1 MLATSTYH
9 NNSIELPTCMLSLL
23 LNNLV
28 LMYTGDVNRQK
39 KKQKEKKRLVYVGCC
54 VDSFMTVV
62 IC

>member
-28 LMYTGDVNRQK
+28 LMYMGDVNR
-39 KKQKEKKRLVYVGCC
+39 KEKKTERKKNGWFMLVVALIL
-54 VDSFMTVV
+54 S
-62 IC
+62 